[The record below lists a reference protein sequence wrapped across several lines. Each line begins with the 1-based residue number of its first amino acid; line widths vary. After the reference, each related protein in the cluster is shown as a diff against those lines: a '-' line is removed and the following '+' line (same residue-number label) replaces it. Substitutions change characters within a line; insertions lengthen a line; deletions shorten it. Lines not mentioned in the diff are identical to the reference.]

1 MADEDEPMEE
11 APKLE
16 PGPQKDEV
24 MALFKTFDIEGTG
37 KIEMKGLKA
46 VKVEVGPSKMSVLD
60 QLAEM
65 DFNGDGYVEEDE
77 WEMYFATVVAAL
89 DADSLKII
97 LDDLKEAGR
106 YDYSF
111 SPLPAWSF
119 LTLVACLHSTYAT
132 IANCVKMAEA
142 DDVTGGEPTEET
154 ELSEEE
160 SAAVKKLF
168 EGWDFNGDGTIALS
182 TLLTTGVDI
191 GPRKEKVSNQAS
203 SEAARSKSRPQQRSQ
218 AATQPDSNA
227 AAQQH
232 LFSRLSLRFCCP
244 AMTTQVFQALEQM
257 DVNGDGKVTLEEMTN
272 YFAVAKSLFPTTAQF
287 IEVRA
292 VPSPPSCVYSAVQQ
306 ASDRCRVHC

>member
-1 MADEDEPMEE
+1 MEE

-65 DFNGDGYVEEDE
+65 DFNGDGYVEKDE

-111 SPLPAWSF
+111 SPLPVLTSF

-191 GPRKEKVSNQAS
+191 GPRKEKVSKQSQAKPAAKQPGS
-203 SEAARSKSRPQQRSQ
+203 NAARSNAARQQRRR
-218 AATQPDSNA
+218 A
-227 AAQQH
+227 AAS
-232 LFSRLSLRFCCP
+232 LLTPLSPLLLPCDDHTGLSGIGADGREWRRQGDAGGDDELLCGR
-244 AMTTQVFQALEQM
+244 QVALP
-257 DVNGDGKVTLEEMTN
+257 DH
-272 YFAVAKSLFPTTAQF
+272 
-287 IEVRA
+287 RA
-292 VPSPPSCVYSAVQQ
+292 VYRGARSAITAVV
-306 ASDRCRVHC
+306 RVLSRATSL